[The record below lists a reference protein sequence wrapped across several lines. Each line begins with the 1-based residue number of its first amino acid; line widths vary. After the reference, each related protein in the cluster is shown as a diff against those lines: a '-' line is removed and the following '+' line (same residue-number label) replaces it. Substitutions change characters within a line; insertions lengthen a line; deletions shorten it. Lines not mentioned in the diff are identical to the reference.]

1 MTKAGAKSFRD
12 VSLNL
17 RRNEC
22 VEGLRVWRQ
31 GMSVT
36 VGARLR
42 TALMLTKYSELR
54 EDPNVYVSCFDT
66 FILKLFTQLDH
77 IFKSLVLDHGTYSKH
92 L

>member
-1 MTKAGAKSFRD
+1 MTKGGAESFRD
-12 VSLNL
+12 VPLNL

-31 GMSVT
+31 GTSVT
-36 VGARLR
+36 AGVR
-42 TALMLTKYSELR
+42 TTSMLTEDSELHKS
-54 EDPNVYVSCFDT
+54 PNGNAPCFDT
-66 FILKLFTQLDH
+66 FILKLFTQLNH